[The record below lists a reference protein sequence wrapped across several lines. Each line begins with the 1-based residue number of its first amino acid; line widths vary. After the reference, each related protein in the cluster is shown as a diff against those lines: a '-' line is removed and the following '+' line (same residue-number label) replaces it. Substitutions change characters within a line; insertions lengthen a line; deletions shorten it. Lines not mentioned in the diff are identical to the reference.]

1 MASGA
6 NKPDNANLVDPTRF
20 RGHRGGVIAM
30 HRALTHFR
38 LGPMNLATAV
48 SLFAVF
54 ASIWVAFLPLL
65 CRLWKLIFIL
75 GLKYLPLNARLET
88 VQHHFGFL
96 RLSVPCLRME
106 PLLPGL
112 RIWSFS
118 CAVTLLLLLA
128 TFFLPKS
135 LVPVVYLL
143 RAILLVETTALIYFA
158 LWPSLFPHTPDSYL
172 DGLVASSIA
181 VISIVPLL
189 YALVYYIFDFGLP
202 KKAFLTFVTMA
213 HLTVFVPFQVLLQA
227 LVLQKTILFMPL
239 LYIIFGMPMD
249 ILLIVAFYAWGM
261 TWAFRS
267 TRPPFL
273 DAFKTG
279 WQRAFTT
286 H

>member
-1 MASGA
+1 
-6 NKPDNANLVDPTRF
+6 
-20 RGHRGGVIAM
+20 M
-30 HRALTHFR
+30 HRALAHFR

-48 SLFAVF
+48 SLFVFF
-54 ASIWVAFLPLL
+54 ASIWMAFLPAL
-65 CRLWKLIFIL
+65 CRFWKWIFIV

-88 VQHHFGFL
+88 VDHRLGFL

-106 PLLPGL
+106 PFLPGL
-112 RIWSFS
+112 QIWSFS
-118 CAVTLLLLLA
+118 CAVTLLVLLA

-172 DGLVASSIA
+172 DGLVASGIA

-189 YALVYYIFDFGLP
+189 YALVYYIFDFGLA
-202 KKAFLTFVTMA
+202 KKAFLTFLTMA
-213 HLTVFVPFQVLLQA
+213 HLTLFVPLQVLLQA
-227 LVLQKTILFMPL
+227 MVLQKTILFMPL

-249 ILLIVAFYAWGM
+249 ILLIVGFYSWGM
-261 TWAFRS
+261 TWTFRS
-267 TRPPFL
+267 TRAPL
-273 DAFKTG
+273 KDAFKTG
-279 WQRAFTT
+279 WLRAFTT